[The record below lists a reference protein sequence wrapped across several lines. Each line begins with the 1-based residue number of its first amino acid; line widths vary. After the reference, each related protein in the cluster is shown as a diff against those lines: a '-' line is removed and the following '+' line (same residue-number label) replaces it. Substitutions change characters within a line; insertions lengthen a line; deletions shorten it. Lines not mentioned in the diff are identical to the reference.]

1 MSNDLANPS
10 FPAEVNRV
18 LGPIVIASLVNA
30 VIYGACVVQ
39 FWTYYTSK
47 MEKNWRINV
56 LVNWVFILDTFHT
69 IALCYMLWEYTVT
82 NFNNPTYL
90 LTADWPFLIT
100 PVVTVSTSLPIQIY
114 LSWRIRIF
122 SGSIRVFVFL
132 VVLAVVQACLGFVCS
147 VMAFL
152 VASISDFQR
161 LIPFVAAWQVATVSC
176 DSGITSL
183 LWWYLNKS
191 RIGGRKSD
199 NVITRVIRS
208 SIEVAVFGA
217 FFCLM
222 DLIVFIAM
230 PHSNFHVIFAFP
242 LGRIYTNTLLLTLN
256 LRQSLREELELQHLP
271 SVLIPV
277 TRDSQR
283 MMGSIQTIPYS
294 VSDAA
299 SYGRGNVPS
308 TEGAGVTPSLL
319 EDGRNK

>member
-100 PVVTVSTSLPIQIY
+100 PV
-114 LSWRIRIF
+114 
-122 SGSIRVFVFL
+122 
-132 VVLAVVQACLGFVCS
+132 
-147 VMAFL
+147 
-152 VASISDFQR
+152 
-161 LIPFVAAWQVATVSC
+161 
-176 DSGITSL
+176 
-183 LWWYLNKS
+183 
-191 RIGGRKSD
+191 
-199 NVITRVIRS
+199 
-208 SIEVAVFGA
+208 
-217 FFCLM
+217 
-222 DLIVFIAM
+222 
-230 PHSNFHVIFAFP
+230 
-242 LGRIYTNTLLLTLN
+242 TLN